1 VDQIYEAP
9 GQFQAP
15 ALILATVAFA
25 WQIYF
30 DFSGY
35 TDMARGIARVMG
47 FRLMLNFNN
56 PYVATG
62 LGDFWSRW
70 HISLS
75 TWFKDYVYFPLGGN
89 RNGSFVTYRNMF
101 LTMVISGIWHGA
113 AWTFVIWGVLHALGR
128 IVTRDLERTRFYREW
143 VPTLVKQMLVFAFVT
158 FTWIFFRAQ
167 SLGDAWLIVKR
178 VFSSGWADPQIPL
191 LMVTLVVAVWAYQL
205 LYTNALIT
213 RRFLE
218 LAPVRVGLAILMIVY
233 LVIVAQPSTKAF
245 IYFQF

>member
-1 VDQIYEAP
+1 
-9 GQFQAP
+9 
-15 ALILATVAFA
+15 
-25 WQIYF
+25 
-30 DFSGY
+30 
-35 TDMARGIARVMG
+35 
-47 FRLMLNFNN
+47 
-56 PYVATG
+56 
-62 LGDFWSRW
+62 
-70 HISLS
+70 
-75 TWFKDYVYFPLGGN
+75 
-89 RNGSFVTYRNMF
+89 
-101 LTMVISGIWHGA
+101 
-113 AWTFVIWGVLHALGR
+113 
-128 IVTRDLERTRFYREW
+128 
-143 VPTLVKQMLVFAFVT
+143 MLVFAFVT